1 MNTGGNNIAYFIG
14 SNGDAIGGMETHA
27 KYFCQYFN
35 EKGNLTCIVRK
46 EFIWDCMH
54 NKKYYY
60 FSNEELVTILKTF
73 DVKILFFND
82 GHWIED
88 FSTLRKRFPSSIMI
102 MRSGGNEFMKAP
114 VTNMSLPIFE
124 RQKMWAREINTL
136 DYVISNSSYSTHRM
150 ISIGIMKDKIVMVRG
165 GVDTALCL
173 KYSRIKSELRKK
185 LVADYKID
193 PDSCLLG
200 IVSRFEKFK
209 GIEQAIE
216 TLSKIRE
223 KKWHLF
229 IAGSGTEYVNILEKL
244 NKYLKPSQYTL
255 FGQLNPEQ
263 SLKLIAAID
272 FLLNMSLEYVRKSGM
287 DTYIHTETMGRS
299 MMEAVCCRT
308 PVIAT
313 KVGGIPELFEEQDCI
328 GTILEN
334 QNPGAKEIEEAIKK
348 EPNISLQQ
356 VEKYDWSYIFG
367 NIYEPMM
374 NIKKIPAYKI
384 NLVIDLED
392 SIIHKFFDKKTNRQN
407 FEKILHLSNICNV
420 IINTAG
426 ELDNIFEYYPYIN
439 DYVRKMVIIAN
450 CGRKVLLFGKRF
462 DFWEKYYESLFAPG
476 DKLIEKIIM
485 DIESR
490 GEKVT
495 KVSRI
500 DKLYIN
506 FKVSNINE
514 SIIDEVNK
522 IIKNTP
528 YKLCSN
534 NNNVKLISEEV
545 EKGNTLR
552 FICGHILG
560 TSKSIGIGNGVL
572 DMSFLDL
579 CSKAYFIN
587 PERMYPHYTRVEV
600 RNQLDMKEFLGVL
613 ENEVKKESFNSN
625 G

>member
-1 MNTGGNNIAYFIG
+1 M
-14 SNGDAIGGMETHA
+14 
-27 KYFCQYFN
+27 
-35 EKGNLTCIVRK
+35 
-46 EFIWDCMH
+46 
-54 NKKYYY
+54 
-60 FSNEELVTILKTF
+60 
-73 DVKILFFND
+73 
-82 GHWIED
+82 
-88 FSTLRKRFPSSIMI
+88 
-102 MRSGGNEFMKAP
+102 
-114 VTNMSLPIFE
+114 
-124 RQKMWAREINTL
+124 
-136 DYVISNSSYSTHRM
+136 
-150 ISIGIMKDKIVMVRG
+150 
-165 GVDTALCL
+165 
-173 KYSRIKSELRKK
+173 
-185 LVADYKID
+185 
-193 PDSCLLG
+193 
-200 IVSRFEKFK
+200 
-209 GIEQAIE
+209 
-216 TLSKIRE
+216 
-223 KKWHLF
+223 
-229 IAGSGTEYVNILEKL
+229 
-244 NKYLKPSQYTL
+244 
-255 FGQLNPEQ
+255 
-263 SLKLIAAID
+263 
-272 FLLNMSLEYVRKSGM
+272 
-287 DTYIHTETMGRS
+287 
-299 MMEAVCCRT
+299 
-308 PVIAT
+308 
-313 KVGGIPELFEEQDCI
+313 
-328 GTILEN
+328 
-334 QNPGAKEIEEAIKK
+334 
-348 EPNISLQQ
+348 
-356 VEKYDWSYIFG
+356 
-367 NIYEPMM
+367 
-374 NIKKIPAYKI
+374 
-384 NLVIDLED
+384 VIDLED
-392 SIIHKFFDKKTNRQN
+392 SIIHKFFDKKTNRQH